1 MIKGWLTQIVS
12 KLRELAPEECD
23 KLAFPIGLEVDSS
36 GENSGWVVR
45 LDEKKID
52 LRSKK
57 EDEAKITF
65 YVNQNTLRALSIN
78 LRSKYWREAFEAK
91 NITANVTDA
100 SQQKKLEALVKAVEK
115 KEAAAAKP

>member
-23 KLAFPIGLEVDSS
+23 ALDFPIGLEVDSS
-36 GENSGWVVR
+36 GENSGWVLR
-45 LDEKKID
+45 LDQKKIET
-52 LRSKK
+52 RSKK

-65 YVNQNTLRALSIN
+65 YVNQNYLRALSIN
-78 LRSKYWREAFEAK
+78 LRTKYWREAFEAK

-100 SQQKKLEALVKAVEK
+100 AQQKKLEALVKAVEK
-115 KEAAAAKP
+115 KEAAAAKS